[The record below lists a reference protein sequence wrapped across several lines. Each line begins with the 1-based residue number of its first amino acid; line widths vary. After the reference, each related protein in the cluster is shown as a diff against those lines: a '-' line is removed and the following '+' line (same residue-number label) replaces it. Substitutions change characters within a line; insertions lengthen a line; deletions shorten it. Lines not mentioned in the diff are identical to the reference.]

1 MRVALAAIQGMVM
14 ARIYCIMRATPYGR
28 PESETQPGVR
38 PLEPGDDRDSGR
50 WA

>member
-14 ARIYCIMRATPYGR
+14 ARIYCIMRATPSGR

-38 PLEPGDDRDSGR
+38 PLVAGEGR
-50 WA
+50 P